1 MAASKTQDKGLALLN
16 LFLGQNMEYHKRVYG
31 GQTGIIH
38 LSLPLYHF
46 VSKERFTNV
55 DLNPS
60 YPTVEN
66 TLSKHFQG
74 CESWGEDMAATAATA
89 QDLYRQLTI
98 GNQISQAAKMGLRVV
113 IRKGNFRRKL
123 VMACYIVTGIYRDY
137 CLFSVA
143 LKTLMDWV
151 EDNQDN
157 LLQSILNSHLAT
169 ALAHDVFTFLV

>member
-1 MAASKTQDKGLALLN
+1 
-16 LFLGQNMEYHKRVYG
+16 
-31 GQTGIIH
+31 
-38 LSLPLYHF
+38 
-46 VSKERFTNV
+46 
-55 DLNPS
+55 
-60 YPTVEN
+60 
-66 TLSKHFQG
+66 
-74 CESWGEDMAATAATA
+74 MAATAATA

-123 VMACYIVTGIYRDY
+123 VMACYIVTGFYVDY

-143 LKTLMDWV
+143 LKTLVDWV

-157 LLQSILNSHLAT
+157 LFQSILNSHLAT